1 MTGWRN
7 SGRRESAVSRATS
20 WRWRPRYMRYV
31 VPAVRTPASS
41 SCSKIVRTFDR
52 CAPFML

>member
-1 MTGWRN
+1 MRA
-7 SGRRESAVSRATS
+7 SAVSLATS

-41 SCSKIVRTFDR
+41 SDSNTVSTSRERCSR
-52 CAPFML
+52 FML